1 MVEAAAATSASITK
15 GVEAVC
21 DAKIAPVLEKV
32 EAAETQLVAV
42 EKKVRDA
49 VDMMGEEAAEAEQ
62 RVTALKTELN
72 DAQLIQTSLMKE
84 AEQRI
89 AEVRA
94 ATEENEGRCE
104 K

>member
-1 MVEAAAATSASITK
+1 M
-15 GVEAVC
+15 
-21 DAKIAPVLEKV
+21 
-32 EAAETQLVAV
+32 AV

-104 K
+104 KLEQDAAAQEAAVGQDALVSVVQEHRAEL